1 MLTRAKISSC
11 FYKKKEFEERSVAA
25 DFLRGQ
31 RCRRSARLSIQ
42 LLNEGH
48 VSGFGLNPEILLG
61 AHLERQTV
69 SYGIALGIAAIEDID
84 LGSCMG
90 IIEQKNEVRR
100 TKHHNSSI
108 RPYKH
113 TSIRNEETEKCDMF
127 CFCTTTFSVMVSWIK
142 KKKQDFTQNW
152 PAPVPC
158 GKNKRQLDL
167 RHTIEENLLS
177 CAKHPMSQF
186 IRCYFSQVRY
196 AVLYWEESTKLLPTA
211 VSSEMLNKAMFPLV
225 LLGPLS

>member
-142 KKKQDFTQNW
+142 KKNKTLRKTGPPRYHVEKINVNLTFVTRLRKIFCHVRNI
-152 PAPVPC
+152 PC
-158 GKNKRQLDL
+158 HN
-167 RHTIEENLLS
+167 S
-177 CAKHPMSQF
+177 
-186 IRCYFSQVRY
+186 Y
-196 AVLYWEESTKLLPTA
+196 AVISARFGTLYCIGKKAQSSYRLPC
-211 VSSEMLNKAMFPLV
+211 PQRC
-225 LLGPLS
+225 